1 MISRVFREAFFL
13 LFVSQSMYG
22 RTRPSLSQSSSRGCP
37 SEEPGGSGGTP
48 LPPSPRIQ
56 QPGAEVAT
64 GSSPPA
70 CEFGAKLLASLS
82 ELQLGFWGSHL
93 R

>member
-48 LPPSPRIQ
+48 SPR
-56 QPGAEVAT
+56 PPES
-64 GSSPPA
+64 SSPEQRWPREA
-70 CEFGAKLLASLS
+70 APRPVNS
-82 ELQLGFWGSHL
+82 ELSCWHHSQNRSWAFGGAT
-93 R
+93 